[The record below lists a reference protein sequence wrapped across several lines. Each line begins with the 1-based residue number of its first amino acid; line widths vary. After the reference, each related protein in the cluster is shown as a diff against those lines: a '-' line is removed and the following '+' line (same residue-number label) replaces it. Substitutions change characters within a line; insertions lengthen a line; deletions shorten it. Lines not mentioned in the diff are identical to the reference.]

1 MKLSEMKTASVRAR
15 YRREGRDFIKW
26 VQANAPAALL
36 LVCGYELL
44 AVGHELRRRGCALPK
59 LRKVTDAP
67 TDAARAAAQ
76 NQRLTRMLNALLR
89 RDE

>member
-59 LRKVTDAP
+59 LRKVTDA
-67 TDAARAAAQ
+67 ARAAQ